1 MAYFHFA
8 YFALQPKNQ
17 LQYPKACS
25 EGAAMY
31 LSTFHISS
39 KRAVISKFGGDHN
52 EWLATTGRLF

>member
-52 EWLATTGRLF
+52 E